1 MRVILLLLLLL
12 AGFVSA
18 GAAELRL
25 GIVGCDTSHAIAFTE
40 AFNNPTGRDYVPG
53 GKVVACFKG
62 GSVDLPQSISRVEEY
77 AMTLQQKYGVKMCGT
92 IEELC
97 SNVDAVLLESV
108 DGRPHLAQARL
119 VIAARKPLFIDK
131 PLAASLND
139 AIEIVRLARRA
150 NVPMFSS
157 SSLRFA
163 KDTQAVHNGSV
174 GKVFYAETYSPCEV
188 EKHHPELFW
197 YGIHGV
203 ESLFTVMGTGCES
216 VRRGTWTN
224 GMVEVR
230 GTWSGGR
237 TGIYREDKGKVYAQS
252 YHGTAKGEKGE
263 AKVGSFD
270 GYAPLAVEIMKFFQ
284 TGTAPVRAEETLEII
299 AFMDAGEA
307 SKQDNGARVQ
317 LKDVSGAIK

>member
-1 MRVILLLLLLL
+1 MRVILFLLLLLT
-12 AGFVSA
+12 GFVSTS
-18 GAAELRL
+18 AELRL
-25 GIVGCDTSHAIAFTE
+25 GIIGCDTSHATAFTE
-40 AFNNPTGRDYVPG
+40 AFNNPQGKDYVPG

-62 GSVDLPQSISRVEEY
+62 GSPDLPQSISRVEKY
-77 AMTLQQKYGVKMCGT
+77 AKTLQQQYGVKMCGT

-108 DGRPHLAQARL
+108 DGRPHLAQAKP

-139 AIEIVRLARRA
+139 AIEIVRLAREA

-188 EKHHPELFW
+188 EQHHPELFW

-216 VRRGTWTN
+216 VQRGTWTN

-237 TGIYREDKGKVYAQS
+237 TGIYREDKNDVYAKS
-252 YHGTAKGEKGE
+252 YHGIAKGEKGE

-284 TGTAPVRAEETLEII
+284 TGTAPVKPEETLEIV
-299 AFMDAGEA
+299 AFMAAAED
-307 SKQDNGARVQ
+307 SKQHNGASVR
-317 LKDVSGAIK
+317 LKDESGAIK